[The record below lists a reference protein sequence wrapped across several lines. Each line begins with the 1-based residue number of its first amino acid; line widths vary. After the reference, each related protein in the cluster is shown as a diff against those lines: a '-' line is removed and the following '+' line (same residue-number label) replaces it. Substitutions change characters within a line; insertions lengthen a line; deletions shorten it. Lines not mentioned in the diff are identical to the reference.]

1 MFTGCDPKLQLV
13 TVAISKI
20 GRQSYPEKK
29 KHILFATVIMTPSF
43 FLDEFRGS

>member
-20 GRQSYPEKK
+20 GRHSYREKN
-29 KHILFATVIMTPSF
+29 LFASVIMTPSF